1 MVKRKRTIV
10 IALLL
15 LVISVPII
23 YSAFF
28 TPYKRIERHVNS
40 LGGKLKHGCEFYLE
54 QGYVNSSGDTTVDV
68 MGIYGDTNKIVQFY
82 YSGFGMGSAT
92 KYYGFYYSPT
102 DVPVPYCND
111 DYELTETSAG
121 EWTWD
126 GDGDNGGIIKK
137 IKDNVY
143 YYEAWF

>member
-1 MVKRKRTIV
+1 MVKRKKTIIIV
-10 IALLL
+10 LLL
-15 LVISVPII
+15 LVISIPVI

-28 TPYKRIERHVNS
+28 TPYKRIERHVNQ
-40 LGGKLKHGCEFYLE
+40 LGGKLEQTCEFYLE
-54 QGYVNSSGDTTVDV
+54 QGYVNQSGDETIDV

-92 KYYGFYYSPT
+92 KYYGYYYSPN
-102 DVPVPYCND
+102 DMPVPYCND
-111 DYELTETSAG
+111 DYELTERSAG
-121 EWTWD
+121 EWTWN

-137 IKDNVY
+137 IRNKIY

>member
-1 MVKRKRTIV
+1 MKRKRTII

-15 LVISVPII
+15 LVLSVPII
-23 YSAFF
+23 YSTFF
-28 TPYKRIERHVNS
+28 TPYKRIERFVND
-40 LGGKLKHGCEFYLE
+40 LGGKLNHGCEFYLE
-54 QGYVNSSGDTTVDV
+54 QGYVNPSGGKPVDV

-92 KYYGFYYSPT
+92 KYYGYYYSPN

-111 DYELTETSAG
+111 DYVLMETSAE
-121 EWTWD
+121 EWTWN

-137 IKDNVY
+137 IRNNVY